1 MITASKTAEQHQKF
15 KKQYGGEP
23 SSPKFNDENNSDAA
37 TGKAED
43 DSEPDEGEKMRKESC
58 WRALFGMETLEEAPP
73 FSAYNGILWTHLTCS
88 LVLLV
93 GLLVSIIFV

>member
-1 MITASKTAEQHQKF
+1 VITASKTAEQHQKF
-15 KKQYGGEP
+15 KKHYGGEP
-23 SSPKFNDENNSDAA
+23 SSPKFNDEKNSDA
-37 TGKAED
+37 TSDKVDD
-43 DSEPDEGEKMRKESC
+43 DSEPDDAEKESKES

-73 FSAYNGILWTHLTCS
+73 FSADNGILWMHLTCS

>member
-15 KKQYGGEP
+15 KKHYGGEP
-23 SSPKFNDENNSDAA
+23 SSKLNDEKDSDAA
-37 TGKAED
+37 SDKVDD
-43 DSEPDEGEKMRKESC
+43 DSESDDAEKESKASC

-73 FSAYNGILWTHLTCS
+73 FSAYDGILWMHLTCS